1 MNGMMAHHRAMPAD
15 AALPRGPRL
24 PVAAQALWYG
34 VDPQGFFAAARRRHG
49 DTFTVRIPGATW
61 VVLADPAAIRE
72 VFSGD
77 PAVLWSGEANES
89 LRPLIGRRNLLLLDG
104 AEHLRRRRLV
114 LPPFHGERMQ
124 TYRALMADAA
134 DRELDRWP
142 PGRPGPTLPHAQA
155 IAFDVIMRAIF
166 GLGDGPET
174 DELGRLLRRV
184 LDYALSPRMM
194 LRFAFQ
200 GPEGLVGHAP
210 FERMVAPL
218 DAAVL
223 GMIARRRAAP
233 DLAERE
239 DILSLLLLARDEDG
253 APLADRDVRDELLTL
268 LVAGHETTAATIAWA
283 VHFLAR
289 DRAAQD
295 RLAAGEPGWAEAVV
309 TETLRLRPPVPLVVR
324 RLKAPFAVGGRL
336 LPAGA
341 TVAPCALLVHRD
353 PRIHADPTAFR
364 PERFLGVRP
373 GSSTW
378 LPFGGG
384 VRRCIGA
391 AFAQLEA
398 RVVLERLATRYVV
411 QPVSR
416 RPERIG
422 RRGIVLIP
430 HRRGRVVL
438 EPRMP
443 GRQAAGAAQP
453 ELVRCRN
460 P

>member
-1 MNGMMAHHRAMPAD
+1 MMAHHRVMSAD

-34 VDPQGFFAAARRRHG
+34 VDPQGFFEAARRRHG
-49 DTFTVRIPGATW
+49 DVFTVRIPGATW
-61 VVLADPAAIRE
+61 VVLAAPAAIKE
-72 VFSGD
+72 VFAGD
-77 PAVLWSGEANES
+77 PAVLFSGEANES

-104 AEHLRRRRLV
+104 GEHLRRRRLL

-124 TYRALMADAA
+124 TYRDLMARAA

-142 PGRPGPTLPHAQA
+142 VGRPGPTLPHAQA

-166 GLGDGPET
+166 GLAEGPET
-174 DELGRLLRRV
+174 DRLGRLLRHV
-184 LDYALSPRMM
+184 LEYALSTRMM

-218 DAAVL
+218 DEAVL
-223 GMIARRRAAP
+223 GMIASRRGAA

-253 APLADRDVRDELLTL
+253 APLPDHDVRDELLTL

-283 VHFLAR
+283 AHFLAR

-295 RLAAGEPGWAEAVV
+295 RLAAREPGWAEAVV

-324 RLKAPFAVGGRL
+324 RLKAPFTVAGRT

-341 TVAPCALLVHRD
+341 TVAPCMLLVHRD
-353 PRIHADPTAFR
+353 PKLYPDPAAFR
-364 PERFLGVRP
+364 PERFLGERA
-373 GSSTW
+373 GASTW

-391 AFAQLEA
+391 TFAQLEA
-398 RVVLERLATRYVV
+398 RVVLERLAMRFVLHPA
-411 QPVSR
+411 QG

-430 HRRGRVVL
+430 HRGGRVVL
-438 EPRMP
+438 EPRSQP
-443 GRQAAGAAQP
+443 AAPRPDAALATGAASTT
-453 ELVRCRN
+453 
-460 P
+460 